1 MNIFDWGRNQHK
13 LPLSFLFCPW
23 GQKLFYISPF
33 YFVMNMPL
41 ETTIMKFLGNL
52 AHKSYKTTLCFN
64 YTPTIVNTLL
74 QVQSFF
80 KCLQIHNL

>member
-1 MNIFDWGRNQHK
+1 MHGHGAENRKG
-13 LPLSFLFCPW
+13 LFT
-23 GQKLFYISPF
+23 PF

-41 ETTIMKFLGNL
+41 ETTIMNFLGNL

-64 YTPTIVNTLL
+64 YTQTIVNTLL
-74 QVQSFF
+74 QVQSFL